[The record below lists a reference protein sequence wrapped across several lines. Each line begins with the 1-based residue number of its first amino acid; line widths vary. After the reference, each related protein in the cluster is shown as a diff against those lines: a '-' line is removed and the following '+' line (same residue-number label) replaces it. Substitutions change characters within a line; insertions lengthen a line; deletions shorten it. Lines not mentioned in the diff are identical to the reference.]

1 MIDNLQFSLISR
13 SLLFCPYFGS
23 TTTKAAN
30 EIEVGGR
37 GGGAAGDSY
46 CMVSVRFGSVSQ
58 SIAVSVYTTSCDEF
72 RLHVEKAFKEH
83 VPASTPRL
91 RLVVDGRDFPIGGQT
106 LAELGFGLGKVEV
119 VAELMANIDCGG
131 KETQK
136 FKSIP
141 VENISLLIATIKVK
155 FEAWRQKHNPV
166 YEERFPG
173 DPLAGKEV
181 VFDGFSDSLK
191 YFFEKTKM
199 NPSEDFKQFYSD
211 ALRTIASSYVWSRT
225 RLVDMAGRRK
235 EEIY

>member
-1 MIDNLQFSLISR
+1 
-13 SLLFCPYFGS
+13 
-23 TTTKAAN
+23 
-30 EIEVGGR
+30 VGGR

-58 SIAVSVYTTSCDEF
+58 CIAVSVYTTSCDEF
-72 RLHVEKAFKEH
+72 RLHVDKAFKEH

-119 VAELMANIDCGG
+119 AAELMANIDCGG
-131 KETQK
+131 KETK
-136 FKSIP
+136 HFKSIP
-141 VENISLLIATIKVK
+141 VENISLLIATIEVK

-225 RLVDMAGRRK
+225 RLVDMAGRWK

>member
-1 MIDNLQFSLISR
+1 M
-13 SLLFCPYFGS
+13 
-23 TTTKAAN
+23 
-30 EIEVGGR
+30 GGC

-58 SIAVSVYTTSCDEF
+58 CIAVSVYTTSCDEF
-72 RLHVEKAFKEH
+72 RLHVN

-166 YEERFPG
+166 YNSKIYYY
-173 DPLAGKEV
+173 L
-181 VFDGFSDSLK
+181 L
-191 YFFEKTKM
+191 YKTKL
-199 NPSEDFKQFYSD
+199 NISFKNTYFKLF
-211 ALRTIASSYVWSRT
+211 LRHAYV
-225 RLVDMAGRRK
+225 V
-235 EEIY
+235 